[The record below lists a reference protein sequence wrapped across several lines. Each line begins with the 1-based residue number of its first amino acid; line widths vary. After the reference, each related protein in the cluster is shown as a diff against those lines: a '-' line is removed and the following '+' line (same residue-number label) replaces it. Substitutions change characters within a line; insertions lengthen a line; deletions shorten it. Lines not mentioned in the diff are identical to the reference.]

1 MAMTRLG
8 WLVTKLM
15 IRLNI
20 GASLGSWLGGA
31 SDGPPIDL

>member
-1 MAMTRLG
+1 MAMTRFG

-20 GASLGSWLGGA
+20 RASLGLWLGGA
-31 SDGPPIDL
+31 SDGPPIEV